1 MRFLKTNLDGAW
13 LIESEPAKDERGFFT
28 RLFCIKEFGAQDLE
42 TRFVQHSLSFSA
54 MRGTLRG
61 MHFQEPPHAEVKVVR
76 CIKGA
81 ILDVIIDIRA
91 ESPTFLQWQGFEL
104 TGDNLLQLYVPAGF
118 AHGFQTLSDNAEVH
132 YLISTFYEPSTARG
146 LRYNDPA
153 FAIDWPLPISV
164 ISAKDEAWPDF
175 CPTNLVQ
182 SKNND
187 FDKNNN

>member
-1 MRFLKTNLDGAW
+1 VRLFKTNLDGAR
-13 LIESEPAKDERGFFT
+13 LIECEPANDERGFFT

-81 ILDVIIDIRA
+81 VFDVIIDIRA

-104 TGDNLLQLYVPAGF
+104 TGDNLLQLYVPEGF

-132 YLISTFYEPSTARG
+132 YLISAFYEPSTARG
-146 LRYNDPA
+146 LRYNDPT

-175 CPTNLVQ
+175 CPNGLVQ
-182 SKNND
+182 SKNNN
-187 FDKNNN
+187 FDKNNS